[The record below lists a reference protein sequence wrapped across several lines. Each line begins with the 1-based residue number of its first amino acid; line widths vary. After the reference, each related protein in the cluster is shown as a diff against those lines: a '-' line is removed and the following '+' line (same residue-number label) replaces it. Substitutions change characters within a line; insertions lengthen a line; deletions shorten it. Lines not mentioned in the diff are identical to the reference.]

1 MVLRY
6 AYTALNAA
14 NGLGTMSPSTTI
26 AVKLVLLL
34 STIVPTI
41 CAAPLLHSS
50 LKILEDEEPQAEDPA
65 ARWIYLI
72 TAMILVLLGGA
83 FAGLTIGCVQDS
95 A

>member
-1 MVLRY
+1 MLPRS

-14 NGLGTMSPSTTI
+14 NGLGTVSPSTSL

-41 CAAPLLHSS
+41 CAAPLFHSNPS
-50 LKILEDEEPQAEDPA
+50 ILEHEEPEAEDPA

-72 TAMILVLLGGA
+72 TALILVLLGGA
-83 FAGLTIGCVQDS
+83 FAGLTIG
-95 A
+95 